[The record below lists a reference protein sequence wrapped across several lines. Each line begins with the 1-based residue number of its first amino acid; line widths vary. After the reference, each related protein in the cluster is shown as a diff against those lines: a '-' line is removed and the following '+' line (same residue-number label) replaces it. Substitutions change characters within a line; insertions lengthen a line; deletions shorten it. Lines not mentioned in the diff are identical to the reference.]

1 MKKIR
6 TIVILAAVMAVL
18 LIPMQGAMAAGN
30 YVLYNGYRVYYGSN
44 AEQYTQNRG
53 ITILY
58 NWFYNVV
65 EPLRRNRC
73 DTQAGSDP
81 DSGACS
87 DSGSCSGSYPAPT
100 PAPTP
105 CSFS

>member
-53 ITILY
+53 IIYYIIGL
-58 NWFYNVV
+58 
-65 EPLRRNRC
+65 
-73 DTQAGSDP
+73 
-81 DSGACS
+81 
-87 DSGSCSGSYPAPT
+87 
-100 PAPTP
+100 
-105 CSFS
+105 